1 MPEVFVSI
9 GSNVNR
15 EANVRQGLRL
25 MAEHFGTLVAS
36 RVYESESVGFSGPNF
51 YNLVVHFETEQPLA
65 EVADVL
71 HRVEDRCGRRRG
83 GSSFDDRTLDL
94 DVLLYGDL
102 INHEPP
108 WDIPRSDIL
117 NTRSCCAR
125 WRRSPLTGF
134 TRRTDAAT
142 ASCGRRSATPARSC
156 GRWRPSRNVRPAC
169 RSGCRS
175 GFSRE

>member
-25 MAEHFGTLVAS
+25 MEEHFGPLAAS

-83 GSSFDDRTLDL
+83 GSSFDDRSLDL

-108 WDIPRSDIL
+108 WDVPRSDIL
-117 NTRSCCAR
+117 KYAFVLRPLAEIAADRVHPEDGRSYGELWAAFGDPSQKLWPVAPFAEREAR
-125 WRRSPLTGF
+125 MQERL
-134 TRRTDAAT
+134 
-142 ASCGRRSATPARSC
+142 
-156 GRWRPSRNVRPAC
+156 
-169 RSGCRS
+169 
-175 GFSRE
+175 